1 MCQARLAHNW
11 RSYRSA
17 ARAMYRPLRRCL
29 AGAGTGGGEESIVGW
44 SATGCVPQGRACPGV
59 CKAPGA
65 SVGGT
70 GDTPAIGEV
79 AGGPCDEAR
88 DGVIPGVRLDGNGLR
103 NVCIFIASTVVAAI
117 VTCSGTGMLMALARA
132 TTMAEALGKR

>member
-1 MCQARLAHNW
+1 MPDHRFLCCAATLLRARKKDKNARDQQHKNQKSSQGDVQASSTLSRGRRNRWRGGKHSRLVCYWLCAPGQ
-11 RSYRSA
+11 S
-17 ARAMYRPLRRCL
+17 L
-29 AGAGTGGGEESIVGW
+29 
-44 SATGCVPQGRACPGV
+44 PGV

-117 VTCSGTGMLMALARA
+117 VTCSGTGM
-132 TTMAEALGKR
+132 